1 MPRHLR
7 FLTFLASIFFSISV
21 QAGVTECKNEW
32 MRPSSQTMSMD
43 SSISFALTDYK
54 NGERHFSVKQDQEHG
69 AEIYYLKGAVL
80 VKGYSQ
86 DQLAQIPPNALF
98 MMPMAFAVPIMILAE
113 AAPKGPCNVEVKTP
127 ISIQLPGEMRLQDRK
142 LTSATGQ
149 LLPSTPRELSY
160 ELDVSIVPPAPN
172 KTSVR
177 YSGTMSF
184 APQQE
189 APPDDSDV
197 TGYIVVTR
205 TRPFSVAGSAGVP
218 ATLGKL
224 KRFLASVQTAPNTAL
239 QGQTQ

>member
-1 MPRHLR
+1 MLR
-7 FLTFLASIFFSISV
+7 RTRVLTFLASIFFSFSV
-21 QAGVTECKNEW
+21 QADVTDCRNEW

-54 NGERHFSVKQDQEHG
+54 NGERHFSVKQSPEHS

-80 VKGYSQ
+80 VKGYSH
-86 DQLAQIPPNALF
+86 DQLDQIPPNALF
-98 MMPMAFAVPIMILAE
+98 MMPMAFAVPIMVLAE
-113 AAPKGPCNVEVKTP
+113 AAPKGPCNVEVKIP
-127 ISIQLPGEMRLQDRK
+127 IAIQLSGEMRLQDRK

-149 LLPSTPRELSY
+149 LLPSTPHELSY
-160 ELDVSIVPPAPN
+160 ELDVSIDPPAQN

-184 APQQE
+184 TPQQE
-189 APPDDSDV
+189 SLSDDTDV

-205 TRPFSVAGSAGVP
+205 ARPFPVAGSSGVP

-224 KRFLASVQTAPNTAL
+224 KHFLASGQATLKPTL
-239 QGQTQ
+239 QGKTQ